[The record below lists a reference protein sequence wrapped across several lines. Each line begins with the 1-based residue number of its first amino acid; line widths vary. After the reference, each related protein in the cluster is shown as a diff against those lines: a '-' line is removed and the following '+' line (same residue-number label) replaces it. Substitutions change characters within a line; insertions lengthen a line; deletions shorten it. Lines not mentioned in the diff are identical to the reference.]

1 MFNLQQE
8 LFFFWI
14 DQASLDLL
22 ARFYTKRR
30 IGDPSAKTAWICVLA
45 LRVNL
50 PAWPGLL
57 LSCPSWLLIVF
68 PVMNTTSDT
77 INDYIK
83 ALRERA
89 NQVGGLD
96 YALGYLHSTLT
107 QLKLQSYELEQ
118 LQKDTENLRDLVAED
133 NIDLSTSIL

>member
-1 MFNLQQE
+1 
-8 LFFFWI
+8 
-14 DQASLDLL
+14 
-22 ARFYTKRR
+22 
-30 IGDPSAKTAWICVLA
+30 
-45 LRVNL
+45 
-50 PAWPGLL
+50 
-57 LSCPSWLLIVF
+57 
-68 PVMNTTSDT
+68 MNTTSDT